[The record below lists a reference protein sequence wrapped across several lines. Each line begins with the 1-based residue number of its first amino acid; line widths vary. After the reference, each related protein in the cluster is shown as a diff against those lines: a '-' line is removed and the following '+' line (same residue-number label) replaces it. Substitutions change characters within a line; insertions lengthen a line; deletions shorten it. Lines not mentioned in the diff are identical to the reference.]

1 MTILFRNARVID
13 GSGAPPCR
21 ADVRIEGERIAA
33 VMRRDDGDVRSSAA
47 HGDAR
52 SDAASGRTHATSE
65 RLPTAS
71 GRPDAG
77 DMVVE
82 CEGRTL
88 MPGLVEPHAHLS
100 FLDQAH
106 PRAFQD
112 LPVEEHLLAT
122 LEHAKLYLDQGF
134 TSAFSAAATKPRLDV
149 VVRNAIDAGRFPGP
163 RLRAASVQLTVT
175 GGVGDL
181 RQLHLDPGDAM
192 YTRACDGPVEFRRA
206 AREACREGVDV
217 LKIVPSGDTST
228 PQVPSAQTLM
238 SDDEVAAV
246 MEVAR
251 ERGRRVAAHA
261 RSAASVKMC
270 VRHGVDVIYHATW
283 ADAEARDM
291 LEAARARLF
300 VAPALSVT
308 WTRLHESGRHGLP
321 SSPAVRERIGRDLD
335 ATVACMRDLKRR
347 GVRVLPGGDYG
358 FQWNPH
364 GRNARDLA
372 FFTDLLGFTPMEAI
386 VAATRDAGAL
396 MGLPHGVGEVRAGF
410 LADLLLVDG
419 DPLGDVTL
427 LQDAARLAAI
437 MKGGAF
443 HKPPPAHL
451 ARPAAAAGS
460 GAD

>member
-1 MTILFRNARVID
+1 MNVLFRDASVID
-13 GSGAPPCR
+13 GSGAPPYR
-21 ADVRIEGERIAA
+21 ADVRVAA
-33 VMRRDDGDVRSSAA
+33 GHIVEVTRRDPPAGCAA
-47 HGDAR
+47 N
-52 SDAASGRTHATSE
+52 DAAD
-65 RLPTAS
+65 AS
-71 GRPDAG
+71 KAAEC
-77 DMVVE
+77 VVE
-82 CEGRTL
+82 CAGRTL

-100 FLDQAH
+100 FLDQTH

-122 LEHAKLYLDQGF
+122 LEHARLYLDQGF

-181 RQLHLDPGDAM
+181 RQLHLDPGDSM

-228 PQVPSAQTLM
+228 PEVPSAQTLM

-270 VRHGVDVIYHATW
+270 VRHGVDVIYHATC
-283 ADAEARDM
+283 ADAEARDL

-321 SSPAVRERIGRDLD
+321 ASEAMRTRIARDLD
-335 ATVACMRDLKRR
+335 ATVECMRDLKRR

-358 FQWNPH
+358 FRWNPH

-386 VAATRDAGAL
+386 VAATREAGELMAL
-396 MGLPHGVGEVRAGF
+396 PQPVGVVREGA

-419 DPLGDVTL
+419 DPLADIAM

-437 MKGGAF
+437 MKGGDF
-443 HKPPPAHL
+443 HKPPPAGIT
-451 ARPAAAAGS
+451 RPGGAAA
-460 GAD
+460 